1 MVVRLG
7 REVARA
13 RPRIATAR
21 RSRRTPVLMV
31 LPAAVV
37 LAAITLFPLLF
48 TLRLTVL
55 SWELTTGFPPRF
67 IGLQNFVRVLAQD
80 PRFWNAMAN
89 TGVLVAVGVGLQTA
103 IGIGLALELNRLRR
117 GRTLVLSL
125 LLIPVMIAPVI
136 AGFQFRMIL
145 NDQYGPLNYLLD
157 ALTFGRVHGYAW
169 LADPGVALWAVMAA
183 DVWQWTP
190 FMTLVVLAGLRSLPG
205 ELLEAAEVDG
215 ATGPQALRRVTL
227 PLLLW
232 MFLTSFKSNP
242 EFCAYPPVFIP
253 KSFAL
258 TNYLNAMRMPPGGR
272 GGLQGVRDSL
282 IVSAGSM
289 LISVLAGAPAAYSFA
304 RFRTGGENLSFWVL
318 STRMF
323 PPVASALPLFLVF
336 KALHL
341 LDTHW
346 ALIVANTIF
355 NLPFVIWLLKGF
367 FEDLPAELEEAAVI
381 DGTTI
386 FGAFRRVALP
396 LVAPGLAATALFSFI
411 FAWNEFMFALL
422 FTRSDVRTLTIIV
435 PSLVGGHEILW
446 GQVAA
451 VGVVAIIPNILL
463 ALLLQRYLVRGLTL
477 GAVKG

>member
-1 MVVRLG
+1 MR
-7 REVARA
+7 RRS
-13 RPRIATAR
+13 PAR
-21 RSRRTPVLMV
+21 RLVTGLVLLAALVFFLFPVL
-31 LPAAVV
+31 
-37 LAAITLFPLLF
+37 
-48 TLRLTVL
+48 
-55 SWELTTGFPPRF
+55 W
-67 IGLQNFVRVLAQD
+67 
-80 PRFWNAMAN
+80 MA
-89 TGVLVAVGVGLQTA
+89 
-103 IGIGLALELNRLRR
+103 
-117 GRTLVLSL
+117 
-125 LLIPVMIAPVI
+125 
-136 AGFQFRMIL
+136 
-145 NDQYGPLNYLLD
+145 
-157 ALTFGRVHGYAW
+157 
-169 LADPGVALWAVMAA
+169 
-183 DVWQWTP
+183 
-190 FMTLVVLAGLRSLPG
+190 
-205 ELLEAAEVDG
+205 
-215 ATGPQALRRVTL
+215 
-227 PLLLW
+227 
-232 MFLTSFKSNP
+232 LTSFKSNP
-242 EFCAYPPVFIP
+242 EFFAYPPVFIP

-258 TNYLNAMRMPPGGR
+258 TNYLNAMRLPPDGR

-282 IVSAGSM
+282 IVSTGSM
-289 LISVLAGAPAAYSFA
+289 VFSLLAGAPAAYSFA

-336 KALHL
+336 KSLHL

-396 LVAPGLAATALFSFI
+396 LVAPGLVATALFCFI
-411 FAWNEFMFALL
+411 FTWNEFMFALL

-463 ALLLQRYLVRGLTL
+463 ALLLQRFLVRGLTL

>member
-1 MVVRLG
+1 MR
-7 REVARA
+7 RRS
-13 RPRIATAR
+13 PAR
-21 RSRRTPVLMV
+21 RLVTALVLLAALVFFLFPVLWMV
-31 LPAAVV
+31 
-37 LAAITLFPLLF
+37 
-48 TLRLTVL
+48 
-55 SWELTTGFPPRF
+55 
-67 IGLQNFVRVLAQD
+67 
-80 PRFWNAMAN
+80 
-89 TGVLVAVGVGLQTA
+89 
-103 IGIGLALELNRLRR
+103 
-117 GRTLVLSL
+117 
-125 LLIPVMIAPVI
+125 
-136 AGFQFRMIL
+136 
-145 NDQYGPLNYLLD
+145 
-157 ALTFGRVHGYAW
+157 
-169 LADPGVALWAVMAA
+169 
-183 DVWQWTP
+183 
-190 FMTLVVLAGLRSLPG
+190 
-205 ELLEAAEVDG
+205 
-215 ATGPQALRRVTL
+215 
-227 PLLLW
+227 
-232 MFLTSFKSNP
+232 LTSFKSNP
-242 EFCAYPPVFIP
+242 EFFAYPPVFIP
-253 KSFAL
+253 KSFAF
-258 TNYLNAMRMPPGGR
+258 TNYLNAMRLPPDGR

-282 IVSAGSM
+282 IVSTGSM
-289 LISVLAGAPAAYSFA
+289 VISLLAGAPAAYSFA

-336 KALHL
+336 KWLHL

-396 LVAPGLAATALFSFI
+396 LVAPGLVATALFSFI
-411 FAWNEFMFALL
+411 FTWNEFMFALL

-463 ALLLQRYLVRGLTL
+463 ALLLQRFLVRGLTL